1 MTDPAKVVN
10 PGELVDGKL
19 VAEQGVVMSGVPEPE
34 TAMLREIRKQCLQN
48 AADLLRRGTRE
59 ALAFRDEVNAV
70 ANTIQALID
79 DANPGQI
86 QPLPPGLLQTM
97 GAVAERV
104 QRVLD

>member
-1 MTDPAKVVN
+1 
-10 PGELVDGKL
+10 
-19 VAEQGVVMSGVPEPE
+19 MSGVPEPE
-34 TAMLREIRKQCLQN
+34 TAMLREIRKQCLQY
-48 AADLLRRGTRE
+48 AADLLRKGTQE
-59 ALAFRDEVNAV
+59 ALAVRGEVNAL

-79 DANPGQI
+79 NAQPGQL